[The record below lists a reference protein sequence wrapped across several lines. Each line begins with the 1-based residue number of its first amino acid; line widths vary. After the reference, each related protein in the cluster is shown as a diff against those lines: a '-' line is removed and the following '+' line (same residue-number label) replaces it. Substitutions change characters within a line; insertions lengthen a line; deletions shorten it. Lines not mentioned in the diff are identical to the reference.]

1 MVRRTEK
8 KMKEAG
14 FKFGFGMGKP
24 TSNIMEGIRRR
35 LSKTGLSAADR
46 KKLKELQAKQQ
57 KRDAAKT
64 AGERSAKAKIRAA
77 EKAAKLKKDTKAAS
91 AKRAMTAKVTGA
103 EKASE
108 EAKKMM
114 RAKRMDKKPT
124 SKAKS
129 VMSDAQKKG
138 QAGTRQTKKDFG
150 PKGKGTPKTVGAAQK
165 AGSMFFFRKNKDGS
179 QTKML
184 AVTAEQKKKLGMSL
198 TAIANKYKGKDGMK
212 RMLADL
218 KKKKMA
224 MGGAMMKKKG
234 MAMGGSM
241 KKKGMAMGGMKKKG
255 MAVGG
260 AMKKKGMARGGMKK
274 KGYAMG
280 GLKATNP
287 SQVGLRKLPES
298 VRNKMG
304 YMKKGGMTKKGYARG
319 GSMKKKGYAMGGVAK
334 KYGMVD
340 NRKKKR

>member
-1 MVRRTEK
+1 M
-8 KMKEAG
+8 EA
-14 FKFGFGMGKP
+14 
-24 TSNIMEGIRRR
+24 IRRM
-35 LSKTGLSAADR
+35 LSKEGLSAKDKKDR
-46 KKLKELQAKQQ
+46 AALQ
-57 KRDAAKT
+57 KRIDDAT
-64 AGERSAKAKIRAA
+64 AKAKAKSKAA
-77 EKAAKLKKDTKAAS
+77 AKKRMMDDAPKGRGGKAANIMSKVKDTAPPTTGKRKISDKNKTKVVGGFKKVGTKDPDAGRKQQGQITKKAAKVKDKAP
-91 AKRAMTAKVTGA
+91 M
-103 EKASE
+103 
-108 EAKKMM
+108 
-114 RAKRMDKKPT
+114 
-124 SKAKS
+124 
-129 VMSDAQKKG
+129 
-138 QAGTRQTKKDFG
+138 
-150 PKGKGTPKTVGAAQK
+150 GKGTPKTVGAAQK
-165 AGSMFFFRKNKDGS
+165 SGSMFFFKKNKDGS

-224 MGGAMMKKKG
+224 MGGAAMKKKG
-234 MAMGGSM
+234 MAM
-241 KKKGMAMGGMKKKG
+241 
-255 MAVGG
+255 
-260 AMKKKGMARGGMKK
+260 GGMKK

-287 SQVGLRKLPES
+287 SQVGLRKLPQS

>member
-1 MVRRTEK
+1 M
-8 KMKEAG
+8 EA
-14 FKFGFGMGKP
+14 
-24 TSNIMEGIRRR
+24 IRRL
-35 LSKTGLSAADR
+35 LSKEGLSAKDKKDR
-46 KKLKELQAKQQ
+46 AALQ
-57 KRDAAKT
+57 KRIDDAT
-64 AGERSAKAKIRAA
+64 AKAKAKSKAA
-77 EKAAKLKKDTKAAS
+77 AKKRMMDDAPAGKGGKAAKFLQTKSETVSDKQKQGQTKRPKKVGNFKRVLTKDPDAGRKQQGQITKKAA
-91 AKRAMTAKVTGA
+91 KVKD
-103 EKASE
+103 KAP
-108 EAKKMM
+108 M
-114 RAKRMDKKPT
+114 
-124 SKAKS
+124 
-129 VMSDAQKKG
+129 
-138 QAGTRQTKKDFG
+138 
-150 PKGKGTPKTVGAAQK
+150 GKGTPKTVGAAQK
-165 AGSMFFFRKNKDGS
+165 SGSMFFFKKNKDGS

-255 MAVGG
+255 MA
-260 AMKKKGMARGGMKK
+260 RGGMKK

-304 YMKKGGMTKKGYARG
+304 YMKKGGM
-319 GSMKKKGYAMGGVAK
+319 KKKGYAKGGAMKKYGTMYKVGGAVAGK

-340 NRKKKR
+340 NKKKK

>member
-1 MVRRTEK
+1 M
-8 KMKEAG
+8 EA
-14 FKFGFGMGKP
+14 
-24 TSNIMEGIRRR
+24 IRRM
-35 LSKTGLSAADR
+35 LSKEGLSAKDKKDR
-46 KKLKELQAKQQ
+46 AALQ
-57 KRDAAKT
+57 KRIDDAT
-64 AGERSAKAKIRAA
+64 AKAKAKSKAA
-77 EKAAKLKKDTKAAS
+77 AKKRMMDDAPKGRGGKAANIMSKVKDTAPPTTGKRKISDKNKTKVVGGFKKVGTKDPDAGRKQQGQITKKAAKVKDKAP
-91 AKRAMTAKVTGA
+91 M
-103 EKASE
+103 
-108 EAKKMM
+108 
-114 RAKRMDKKPT
+114 
-124 SKAKS
+124 
-129 VMSDAQKKG
+129 
-138 QAGTRQTKKDFG
+138 
-150 PKGKGTPKTVGAAQK
+150 GKGTPKTVGAAQK

-255 MAVGG
+255 MA
-260 AMKKKGMARGGMKK
+260 RGGMKK

-287 SQVGLRKLPES
+287 SQVGLRKLPEN

-334 KYGMVD
+334 KYGIVD

>member
-1 MVRRTEK
+1 MAEK
-8 KMKEAG
+8 AVG
-14 FKFGFGMGKP
+14 FKRKK
-24 TSNIMEGIRRR
+24 TSSIAEMFRRG
-35 LSKTGLSAADR
+35 LSKSGLSAKDKKDLAAYKKKQDAAIEKAKADKKAAAKKRMMADAPKGKR
-46 KKLKELQAKQQ
+46 KTGTDKFAPKGTGGKAAGIIKSQRMKDLEPKGKGAKKVGGFKKVMTKDPDAGRKQQ
-57 KRDAAKT
+57 GQITK
-64 AGERSAKAKIRAA
+64 
-77 EKAAKLKKDTKAAS
+77 KAAKVKDKAP
-91 AKRAMTAKVTGA
+91 M
-103 EKASE
+103 
-108 EAKKMM
+108 
-114 RAKRMDKKPT
+114 
-124 SKAKS
+124 
-129 VMSDAQKKG
+129 
-138 QAGTRQTKKDFG
+138 
-150 PKGKGTPKTVGAAQK
+150 GKGTPKTVGAAQK

-241 KKKGMAMGGMKKKG
+241 MKKKGMAMGG
-255 MAVGG
+255 
-260 AMKKKGMARGGMKK
+260 MKKKGMARGGMKK

-287 SQVGLRKLPES
+287 SQVGLRKLPQN

-304 YMKKGGMTKKGYARG
+304 YMKKGGMTKKGYAKG
-319 GSMKKKGYAMGGVAK
+319 GSMKKKGYAMGGMTK
-334 KYGMVD
+334 SYGIVD
-340 NRKKKR
+340 NLKKKR

>member
-1 MVRRTEK
+1 MAEK
-8 KMKEAG
+8 AVG
-14 FKFGFGMGKP
+14 FKRKK
-24 TSNIMEGIRRR
+24 TSSIAEMFRRG
-35 LSKTGLSAADR
+35 LSKSGLSAKDKKDLAAYKKKQDAAIEKAKADKKAAAKKRMMADAPKGKR
-46 KKLKELQAKQQ
+46 KTGTDKFAPKGTGGKAAGIIKSQRMKDLEPKGKGAKKVGGFKKVMTKDPDAGRKQQ
-57 KRDAAKT
+57 GQITK
-64 AGERSAKAKIRAA
+64 
-77 EKAAKLKKDTKAAS
+77 KAAKVKDKAP
-91 AKRAMTAKVTGA
+91 M
-103 EKASE
+103 
-108 EAKKMM
+108 
-114 RAKRMDKKPT
+114 
-124 SKAKS
+124 
-129 VMSDAQKKG
+129 
-138 QAGTRQTKKDFG
+138 
-150 PKGKGTPKTVGAAQK
+150 GKGTPKTVGAAQK
-165 AGSMFFFRKNKDGS
+165 SGSMFFFKKNKDGS

-255 MAVGG
+255 
-260 AMKKKGMARGGMKK
+260 
-274 KGYAMG
+274 YAMG

-287 SQVGLRKLPES
+287 SQVGLRKLPQS

-304 YMKKGGMTKKGYARG
+304 YMKKGGMTKKGYAKG